1 MGQPEPTEV
10 AVDAEN
16 RDGGLA
22 LVAVADGVQLV
33 EALQEFVDF
42 FLVGRRFFF
51 SFALELSKISCTDL
65 IPE

>member
-10 AVDAEN
+10 AVDAED

-42 FLVGRRFFF
+42 FLVCCRLFFA
-51 SFALELSKISCTDL
+51 FALECFRH
-65 IPE
+65 